1 MTQLTLF
8 LAISLVVV
16 PGLVAGEETYD
27 EPLVATDA
35 FRQAWEALDWER
47 AFFVLR
53 PSEFSANSHPADLMF
68 LAGMY
73 TDDEIPNLGTKRQR
87 ALKFWELSER
97 AALTGYEPAVIVLVN
112 AFGWGDEILGYE
124 SDTEVSGCLNGII
137 GKRAYVSPDKDW
149 LDTTMVKECLL
160 LKSSP
165 AIGTYND
172 SDPSQ

>member
-1 MTQLTLF
+1 
-8 LAISLVVV
+8 
-16 PGLVAGEETYD
+16 
-27 EPLVATDA
+27 
-35 FRQAWEALDWER
+35 
-47 AFFVLR
+47 
-53 PSEFSANSHPADLMF
+53 
-68 LAGMY
+68 
-73 TDDEIPNLGTKRQR
+73 
-87 ALKFWELSER
+87 
-97 AALTGYEPAVIVLVN
+97 VLVN